1 MHSNASNASDKL
13 KKKRPKKKEEEEEI
27 RKEKVGTR
35 IRSGL
40 KPIGEL
46 KM

>member
-13 KKKRPKKKEEEEEI
+13 KKSPKKKEEEE
-27 RKEKVGTR
+27 RKKEKVGTR